1 MYLNICSHMFNKC
14 IFLVSNVQKLF
25 GCVALSLPCHT
36 NPPLHGGERR
46 LRTNI
51 FVGSHSTAGFHRLG
65 ASIIAGKWGHAEV
78 RTTEQYTGCT
88 LGMWLSSNTVLP
100 KVCGSLSVAA
110 GLKYKELQ
118 MLVSGVYSF
127 CY

>member
-1 MYLNICSHMFNKC
+1 MCGTLT
-14 IFLVSNVQKLF
+14 
-25 GCVALSLPCHT
+25 ALSH
-36 NPPLHGGERR
+36 PPLHCGERR

-51 FVGSHSTAGFHRLG
+51 FVGSHSTAGFHRPG

-88 LGMWLSSNTVLP
+88 LGTWLSSNMVLL
-100 KVCGSLSVAA
+100 KVCGGLSVAA